1 MVLVCIQCALR
12 GVLLTLQVLD
22 LVAPGI
28 ETSKR
33 KAAYATYGTQIKQF
47 SVLQNM
53 LQIHS
58 LRIDRLIAIFNEY

>member
-1 MVLVCIQCALR
+1 MLIVEWHSPV
-12 GVLLTLQVLD
+12 QVLA
-22 LVAPGI
+22 LVASGI
-28 ETSKR
+28 DKAKR

-47 SVLQNM
+47 LVLQNT